1 MGTSDYSAATNTGDW
16 DHPHAYGDKF
26 EGISLVENA
35 AGSSPRVWGQVK
47 NRSKDRHQWGII
59 PTRMGTRKLY
69 PKDVKAYK
77 DHPHAYGD
85 KLKNLGHPT
94 G

>member
-1 MGTSDYSAATNTGDW
+1 MGTSRQALQQDRHGE
-16 DHPHAYGDKF
+16 DHPHAYGDKNVLASTF
-26 EGISLVENA
+26 CPWI
-35 AGSSPRVWGQVK
+35 GSSPRVWGQVK